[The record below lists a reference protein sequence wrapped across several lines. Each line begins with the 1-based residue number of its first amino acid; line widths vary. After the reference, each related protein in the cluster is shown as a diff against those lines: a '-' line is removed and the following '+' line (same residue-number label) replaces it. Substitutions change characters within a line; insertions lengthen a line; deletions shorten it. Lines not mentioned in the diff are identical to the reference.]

1 MTGQAAKVRQ
11 MTIAAYR
18 EPKLPRTVT
27 DQGTEGRF
35 HCFSQ
40 ETVEAA
46 FFFGHICFSAEQTAQ
61 LKDTFC
67 HGTEP
72 VKV

>member
-1 MTGQAAKVRQ
+1 MNGLAAKVRQ

-46 FFFGHICFSAEQTAQ
+46 FFSDISVFLRKRRHN
-61 LKDTFC
+61 
-67 HGTEP
+67 
-72 VKV
+72 

>member
-1 MTGQAAKVRQ
+1 MNGLAAKVRQ
-11 MTIAAYR
+11 MTITAYR

-46 FFFGHICFSAEQTAQ
+46 FFSDISVFLRNRRHN
-61 LKDTFC
+61 
-67 HGTEP
+67 
-72 VKV
+72 

>member
-1 MTGQAAKVRQ
+1 MTGLAAKVRQ

-18 EPKLPRTVT
+18 EPKLSWTVT

-46 FFFGHICFSAEQTAQ
+46 FFRTFPVSCGTD
-61 LKDTFC
+61 DT
-67 HGTEP
+67 T
-72 VKV
+72 KRYILSRD

>member
-1 MTGQAAKVRQ
+1 MTGLAVKVRQ

-18 EPKLPRTVT
+18 EPKLSRTVT
-27 DQGTEGRF
+27 DQGTEDRF

-46 FFFGHICFSAEQTAQ
+46 FFSDISVFLRNRRHN
-61 LKDTFC
+61 
-67 HGTEP
+67 
-72 VKV
+72 

>member
-1 MTGQAAKVRQ
+1 MTGLAAKVRQ

-40 ETVEAA
+40 ETVEAV
-46 FFFGHICFSAEQTAQ
+46 FFRTYLF
-61 LKDTFC
+61 FC
-67 HGTEP
+67 GTDGTT
-72 VKV
+72 KRYILSRD

>member
-1 MTGQAAKVRQ
+1 LNGLAAKVRQ

-18 EPKLPRTVT
+18 EPKLSRTVT
-27 DQGTEGRF
+27 DQGTDGRF

-46 FFFGHICFSAEQTAQ
+46 FFSDISGFLRDRRHN
-61 LKDTFC
+61 
-67 HGTEP
+67 
-72 VKV
+72 